1 MKPYKC
7 LKNKLFTN
15 SEYSLVPIRFNDR
28 FKIMNWR
35 NDQIY
40 HLRQEKYLTKT
51 DQDSYFSNVI
61 NTLFEQETPGQI
73 LFSYLRND
81 ECIGYGGLVNI
92 NWVDKIAEI
101 SFVMKTDLQQD
112 FFQFHWTNYLGLI
125 EKVAF
130 EDLNFHK
137 IFTYAF
143 DLRPHLY
150 PILEKHGFYEEAVLK
165 EHGRFGNNRIDVI
178 IHSKF
183 NCFNNYILGELEN
196 YGNFLITSISRKT
209 SLIETVKKA
218 ANKINSSVKVI
229 GADYDNN
236 CIGKYFVDEFWHLP
250 QISEISIDDFIAE
263 CKKRKIRIVI
273 PTRDGELIFFSKNK
287 LKFKA
292 NKIHV
297 MVSDYQS
304 VEKCLDK
311 YKFSNNNGE
320 FDKYFIPTYDTIQGL
335 EFKRY
340 VVKERFG
347 AGSLSIGVNLT
358 KEEAIKHSKNLD
370 NPVFQEFIPGNEI
383 SIDAYIDLNTIIKGI
398 VIRER
403 NLVINGESYKT
414 TTIDKREL
422 EIQFVEIINHLKL
435 YGHVVLQAI
444 IDQNDKINIIECNSR
459 FGGASSIST
468 MVGLDSFYWTN
479 LESMDINID
488 DKIFKKSNNTVTQI
502 KYIKDLYI

>member
-1 MKPYKC
+1 MDFYKC
-7 LKNKLFTN
+7 LNTQEFFKEGYK
-15 SEYSLVPIRFNDR
+15 LVPIRLKDR
-28 FKIMNWR
+28 FKIMEWR

-51 DQDSYFSNVI
+51 DQDSYFNNVI
-61 NTLFEQETPGQI
+61 NTLFQQETPGQI

-92 NWVDKIAEI
+92 NWFDKIAEI
-101 SFVMKTDLQQD
+101 SFVMNTDLEHD

-130 EDLNFHK
+130 EDLKFHK

-143 DLRPHLY
+143 DLRPLLY
-150 PILEKHGFYEEAVLK
+150 QILENHGFYKESVLK
-165 EHGRFGNNRIDVI
+165 EHSLFGNKRIDVI

-183 NCFNNYILGELEN
+183 NTINNHILNDLLN
-196 YGNFLITSISRKT
+196 HGNFLITSISRKT

-218 ANKINSSVKVI
+218 ANKINSSIKVI

-236 CIGKYFVDEFWHLP
+236 CIGKYFVDDFWHLP
-250 QISEISIDDFIAE
+250 HILEITIDDFIAE
-263 CKKRKIRIVI
+263 CIKRNIKIII
-273 PTRDGELIFFSKNK
+273 PTRDGELKFFSKNK

-292 NKIHV
+292 KQIHV
-297 MVSDYQS
+297 MISDYQS

-311 YKFSNNNGE
+311 YNFSNNNGKL
-320 FDKYFIPTYDTIQGL
+320 DKYFISTYETIEGL
-335 EFKRY
+335 EFKSY

-358 KEEAIKHSKNLD
+358 KEDAIKHSEKLD
-370 NPVFQEFIPGNEI
+370 NPVFQEFIPGNEV
-383 SIDAYIDLNTIIKGI
+383 SVDAYIDVNNIIKGV
-398 VIRER
+398 VIRKR
-403 NLVINGESYKT
+403 NLVINGESYIT
-414 TTIDKREL
+414 TTIENREL
-422 EIQFVEIINHLKL
+422 EIQFIEIIYHLKL

-444 IDQNDKINIIECNSR
+444 IDQNNNINIIECNAR

-468 MVGLDSFYWTN
+468 KAGLDSFYWTY
-479 LESMDINID
+479 LESIDLNID
-488 DKIFKKSNNTVTQI
+488 DKIVKKPNYAITQI
-502 KYIKDLYI
+502 KYIKDLYL